1 MCIRDRGEVEQAP
14 DSRVR
19 GREYVEFQCNER
31 TFDLRGVRPTLAP
44 AYPRIWS
51 LLNLALWVEAD
62 TNRRCFLFVD
72 SAVIS
77 TGPSRRGAARRKR
90 AGR

>member
-1 MCIRDRGEVEQAP
+1 V
-14 DSRVR
+14 DSRR
-19 GREYVEFQCNER
+19 REYVELQCNER
-31 TFDLRGVRPTLAP
+31 TFDLRGIRPTLAP

-62 TNRRCFLFVD
+62 TDRRCFLFVD

-77 TGPSRRGAARRKR
+77 TGPSPGRATRRKGTR
-90 AGR
+90 R